1 MKRKIVIG
9 PPGTGKTT
17 FLKNKVKEF
26 IDNGTPPTEIA
37 YLSFTVKAAEEIRDR
52 IMNIDTDSGEKVGD
66 NVKKMFPFF
75 CTLHSI
81 AYKQLRLRQ
90 DDIMDEDDYAQLTRD
105 TGRKFVNKMKK
116 GNGVD
121 IAMPTP
127 GSEYQDIINLANAKY
142 PDDEDKISKILK
154 YRKVS
159 YEGARDMVRQMDQDL
174 IKYKKQNRKLEYH
187 DYFINFL
194 KQGEVPNL
202 QYLLI
207 DEAQDLSLHQWQ
219 VVDRIQQESGA
230 KETYV
235 AGDDDQ
241 AIFRWAGAD
250 IENFIDMAD
259 QTSGNEIIQLQ
270 QSYRIPLK
278 VHRIATNLA
287 HNISRRVQKE
297 YLPRQEDGK
306 VEVLVTRPL
315 GEYLKE
321 GEWLILCRTHAVV
334 KEVVDSLVQLGQVF
348 KVYGKN
354 YIQYDY
360 IKAIKCWTALCRG
373 EQVIGADVIIL
384 YKNMD
389 STRINRGYGEF
400 KGDPDDM
407 FDMEKLCQHFG
418 LKRHITIEVL
428 DELGDKQIIHKD
440 VKEILWY
447 VMLNGKNI
455 RKQEAYLR
463 NILESGFKLDAKPR
477 IEVSTIHASKG
488 GERQKVMVIADMSLG
503 PHKSMM
509 QSQEGRDDEA
519 RVFYVAAT
527 RAKEELHIVRQTTK
541 QYEYEPI
548 FMAARDSEY
557 DM

>member
-1 MKRKIVIG
+1 MHRKIVIG

-17 FLKNKVKEF
+17 FLKNKVQEF
-26 IDNGTPPTEIA
+26 LDRGTPPTEIA

-52 IMNIDTDSGEKVGD
+52 VMGIDTSTGEKVGD

-81 AYKQLRLRQ
+81 AYKQLKLRQ
-90 DDIMDEDDYAQLTRD
+90 DDIMDGDDYDQLSRD
-105 TGRKFVNKMKK
+105 TKRKFVNKMKK

-121 IAMPTP
+121 ISMPTP
-127 GSEYQDIINLANAKY
+127 GSEYQDIINLAHAKY
-142 PDDEDKISKILK
+142 PDDENRLTEILK

-159 YEGARDMVRQMDQDL
+159 NEGARDIIRQMDKDL
-174 IKYKKQNRKLEYH
+174 SKYKRKNRKLEYH

-194 KQGEVPNL
+194 KHGEVPNL

-219 VVDRIQQESGA
+219 VVDKIQKESGA

-250 IENFIDMAD
+250 IENFIDMAN

-270 QSYRIPLK
+270 QSYRIPLR
-278 VHRIATNLA
+278 VHRLATNLA

-297 YLPRQEDGK
+297 YLPREENGDIK
-306 VEVLVTRPL
+306 VLISRPL
-315 GEYLKE
+315 GEHLKE

-334 KEVVDSLVQLGQVF
+334 QEVIDSLIQNGHIF

-360 IKAIKCWTALCRG
+360 IKAIKGWTALCRG
-373 EQVIGADVIIL
+373 EKVIGADISIL

-389 STRINRGYGEF
+389 STRISRGHGEF
-400 KGDPDDM
+400 KGDPDEM
-407 FDMEKLCQHFG
+407 FDMEKLFQHFG
-418 LKRHITIEVL
+418 LKRHVVL
-428 DELGDKQIIHKD
+428 KTEDELGDTQTINKD
-440 VKEILWY
+440 VKDIVWY
-447 VMLNGKNI
+447 DMLNGKNI

-463 NILESGFKLDAKPR
+463 NILESGFNLETKPR

-488 GERQKVMVIADMSLG
+488 GERQKVMLIADMSYG
-503 PHKSMM
+503 PHNAMM
-509 QSQEGRDDEA
+509 SSQEGRDDEA

-527 RAKEELHIVRQTTK
+527 RAKEELHLVRQTTK

-548 FMAARDSEY
+548 FMAVRDSER
-557 DM
+557 

>member
-1 MKRKIVIG
+1 MHRKIVIG

-17 FLKNKVKEF
+17 FLKKKVQEF
-26 IDNGTPPTEIA
+26 LDRGTPTTEIA

-52 IMNIDTDSGEKVGD
+52 IMGIDTSSGEKVGD

-90 DDIMDEDDYAQLTRD
+90 DDIMDEDDYVQLSRD

-127 GSEYQDIINLANAKY
+127 GSEYQDIINLANSKY
-142 PDDEDKISKILK
+142 PDDDDKITEILK
-154 YRKVS
+154 YRKVND
-159 YEGARDMVRQMDQDL
+159 EGARDMIRQMDKDL
-174 IKYKKQNRKLEYH
+174 IEYKAVHRKLEYH

-194 KQGEVPNL
+194 KTGDVPPL

-219 VVDRIQQESGA
+219 VVDKIQKESGA
-230 KETYV
+230 LETYV

-250 IENFIDMAD
+250 IENFIEMAD

-270 QSYRIPLK
+270 QSYRIPLR

-297 YLPRQEDGK
+297 YLPRQEDGEIK
-306 VEVLVTRPL
+306 VLISRPL
-315 GEYLKE
+315 DDHIKE
-321 GEWLILCRTHAVV
+321 GEWLILCRTHSVV
-334 KEVVDSLVQLGQVF
+334 QEVIQSLIEKGHIF

-354 YIQYDY
+354 FIQYDY
-360 IKAIKCWTALCRG
+360 LKAIKCWTALCRG
-373 EQVIGADVIIL
+373 EEVIGADVVIL

-389 STRINRGYGEF
+389 STRINRGHGEF
-400 KGDPDDM
+400 KGDHDET
-407 FDMEKLCQHFG
+407 FDIEKLFQHFG
-418 LKRHITIEVL
+418 LKRFVSFNMR
-428 DELGDKQIIHKD
+428 DELGNTEVVNKD
-440 VKEILWY
+440 VKDIMWY
-447 VMLNGKNI
+447 DMLNGKNI

-463 NILESGFKLDAKPR
+463 NILESGFKLDSKPK
-477 IEVSTIHASKG
+477 IEVSTMHASKG
-488 GERQKVMVIADMSLG
+488 GERQKVMLITDMSYG
-503 PHKSMM
+503 PHNAMM

-548 FMAARDSEY
+548 FMAVRDSER
-557 DM
+557 